1 MPADE
6 KRSCSALE
14 QTGFARRDGLP
25 LQVEVLRLEDL
36 LRPPFTTKTT
46 TPTRTDFHSLLLV
59 DEGTSAHHVD
69 FEPYTVE
76 AGDLLIVPSG
86 RVQAF
91 DRARAIRGFLG
102 LFTNDFLERSKLGT
116 SCLAEATDTILRAGV
131 HLRLGEASSQR
142 VRASFDNLARHTQAP
157 CTLRFSEELV
167 TSAFALLL
175 FTLAGLP
182 ETAASVVAQETHDPL
197 VTRFLKLLEARFAV
211 SHEATTY
218 ARALRVSLRTLD
230 RHLLATHGQTTR
242 QLIAARLVLESK
254 RLLTRRD
261 MSIKNAAY
269 ELGFSEPA
277 NFTRFFRRQTGLS
290 PQAFRETL
298 MESHSREG

>member
-1 MPADE
+1 MSVDK
-6 KRSCSALE
+6 KRPYSALE

-36 LRPPFTTKTT
+36 LRPPFTAKTT
-46 TPTRTDFHSLLLV
+46 TPTRTDFHTLLLV
-59 DEGTSAHHVD
+59 DDGMSAHHID
-69 FEPYTVE
+69 FEPYPVE
-76 AGDLLIVPSG
+76 AGDLLIVPCG

-91 DRARAIRGFLG
+91 DRARAISGYLG

-116 SCLAEATDTILRAGV
+116 RSLAEATDTILRAGV
-131 HLRLGEASSQR
+131 HLRLGEVSSRR
-142 VRASFDNLARHTQAP
+142 VRASFDNLVRHTQEP
-157 CTLRFSEELV
+157 CTLRFSDELV
-167 TSAFALLL
+167 ASAFALLL
-175 FTLAGLP
+175 FTVAGLS

-197 VTRFLKLLEARFAV
+197 VTRFLDLLEARFAV

-230 RHLLATHGQTTR
+230 RHLLVTHGQTTR

-261 MSIKNAAY
+261 TSVKNVAY

-277 NFTRFFRRQTGLS
+277 NFTRFFRSQTGLS
-290 PQAFRETL
+290 PQAFREPL
-298 MESHSREG
+298 MAGRVP